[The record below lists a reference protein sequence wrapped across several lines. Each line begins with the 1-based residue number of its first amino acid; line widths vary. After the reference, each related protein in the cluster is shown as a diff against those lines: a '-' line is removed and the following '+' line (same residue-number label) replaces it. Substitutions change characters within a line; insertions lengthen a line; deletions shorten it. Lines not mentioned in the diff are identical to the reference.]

1 MQAFNIADVKE
12 GKVNIEITRSG
23 GGSGQFAKIRAI
35 AAKHLQKKGTAILLR
50 DLVRE
55 VKEVMKFDD
64 GRKAH
69 NYTRNAVK
77 SGYALENINGVVFVI
92 KA

>member
-1 MQAFNIADVKE
+1 MKAFPIADVRD
-12 GKVNIEITRSG
+12 GKVDIPLTRNG
-23 GGSGQFAKIRAI
+23 GGSGQFAKIREI

-55 VKEVMKFDD
+55 VKEQLKFED

-77 SGYALENINGVVFVI
+77 SGYKLENINGVVFVI
-92 KA
+92 RV